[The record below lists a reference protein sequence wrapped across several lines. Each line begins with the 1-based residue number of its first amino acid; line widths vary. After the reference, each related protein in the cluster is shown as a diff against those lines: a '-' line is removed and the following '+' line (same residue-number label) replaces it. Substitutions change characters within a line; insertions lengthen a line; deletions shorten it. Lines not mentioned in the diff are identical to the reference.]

1 MDWLSH
7 LLDIM
12 PVSGRLEIR
21 CVYGAPWRVTY
32 EQSAP
37 GEMPY
42 HVILSGSAILEDGNV
57 REQLHAGDIVMLS
70 HGSAHVLHDGSG
82 VAPAPARHRD
92 TSNIVVSENRGKGE
106 RLDMLC
112 GRFVVAPQHD
122 RLVRSYLP
130 GALIVRA
137 GTRPG
142 HGGARGAEPAMADHA
157 NGDAGEGSEVIRPS
171 ETAAKVID
179 LVGLMRSESGADS
192 LGGLAMLN
200 SLSAALFALA
210 LRLASEAEAA
220 PVGLLALAGHPR
232 LAPALTAMFDNP
244 AYPWTLPELAQ
255 RCNMSRA
262 TLARHFAEKVGK
274 SANELLADI
283 RMTLAASELRKPSV
297 STDAVADLVGYQSVA
312 AFRRA
317 FKDRMGV
324 TPAEWRRGGA
334 ES

>member
-1 MDWLSH
+1 MLMDWLSH

-32 EQSAP
+32 EQSSP

-57 REQLHAGDIVMLS
+57 REPLYAGDIVMLS

-137 GTRPG
+137 GTR
-142 HGGARGAEPAMADHA
+142 GGTQGESA
-157 NGDAGEGSEVIRPS
+157 EGSDVSQPS

-244 AYPWTLPELAQ
+244 AHPWTLPELAQ

-274 SANELLADI
+274 SANELLTDI

-334 ES
+334 AAES